1 MTQAVSGALDTFV
14 QRLEGLVQ
22 RGGESAPGFWD
33 DLGQAMKDLVAK
45 DDWLP
50 DSMAVPHPQYYQQY
64 CLYADPQD
72 RFSVVSFVWGPGQ
85 ETPIHDHTV
94 WGVIGVLRGAEISQS
109 YVADGQSA
117 PKLVGEPE
125 HLETGTVGF
134 VSPTIGDVHRVTNA
148 HQDRVSISIHAY
160 GGNIG
165 KINRHV
171 FPEAGGPAKAF
182 VSGYSA
188 PVQA

>member
-1 MTQAVSGALDTFV
+1 MLF
-14 QRLEGLVQ
+14 LGLVKA
-22 RGGESAPGFWD
+22 GGEAQPQFWPQ
-33 DLGQAMKDLVAK
+33 LGDAMSELVAK

-50 DSMAVPHPQYYQQY
+50 ESMAVPHPEYYQQY
-64 CLYADPQD
+64 CLYADPMD

-85 ETPIHDHTV
+85 ATPIHDHTV
-94 WGVIGVLRGAEISQS
+94 WGVIGMLRGAEDCQAFEIKG
-109 YVADGQSA
+109 DMA
-117 PKLVGEPE
+117 PQPI
-125 HLETGTVGF
+125 GTVERLQTGQIGF
-134 VSPTIGDVHRVTNA
+134 VAPSIGDVHRVSNA
-148 HQDRVSISIHAY
+148 FENQVSISVHAY

-188 PVQA
+188 PVNV